1 MITLKIV
8 TLAYVVVGVL
18 SSGMIVGWFLKK
30 KYGDQATAA
39 KALETSVQ
47 DAVSAVKPVESSV
60 KSTLGNL

>member
-47 DAVSAVKPVESSV
+47 DAVAAVKPVESSV